1 MGVCMSSNS
10 IVMTDAQPRTPTP
23 ALPLRVKGREPSGRR
38 TLVVQYFMQRLIS
51 SLDSDA
57 DWLYTHHSK
66 TKEPRMAEQQGETE
80 SCRLITV
87 RLTISTHRA
96 LRIRVA
102 EEDTS
107 IQQWVERLIQ
117 RELGLLQPADAEPKG

>member
-1 MGVCMSSNS
+1 MPE
-10 IVMTDAQPRTPTP
+10 AQ
-23 ALPLRVKGREPSGRR
+23 
-38 TLVVQYFMQRLIS
+38 Q
-51 SLDSDA
+51 D
-57 DWLYTHHSK
+57 
-66 TKEPRMAEQQGETE
+66 TE
-80 SCRLITV
+80 SSRLITV

-117 RELGLLQPADAEPKG
+117 RELGLLQPSAAEPKG